1 MVVSYHMGFR
11 LRPHHLVTL
20 LNVRLARIVFPIPI
34 YVQHAHR
41 VICIKQTQ
49 MSEFPVPI
57 YGGVPSVLPGHLLPA
72 VALLRARRVLPEH
85 LPPLVAPAHA
95 TRVLPGHLHRH
106 RVKVAVRLVPL
117 VCLVNMCIAHVI
129 YKAIRFAWV
138 VPLLRIA
145 P

>member
-1 MVVSYHMGFR
+1 MGFR
-11 LRPHHLVTL
+11 RRPHRLVTP
-20 LNVRLARIVFPIPI
+20 LNAHLARIVFPIPI

-57 YGGVPSVLPGHLLPA
+57 YGVVPSVLPGHLLPA
-72 VALLRARRVLPEH
+72 AALVRARRVLPEH
-85 LPPLVAPAHA
+85 LPPAVAPADAAH
-95 TRVLPGHLHRH
+95 VLPGHLHRH

-117 VCLVNMCIAHVI
+117 VCPVNMCIAHVI
-129 YKAIRFAWV
+129 YKAIRFVWV
-138 VPLLRIA
+138 VPLLRIV